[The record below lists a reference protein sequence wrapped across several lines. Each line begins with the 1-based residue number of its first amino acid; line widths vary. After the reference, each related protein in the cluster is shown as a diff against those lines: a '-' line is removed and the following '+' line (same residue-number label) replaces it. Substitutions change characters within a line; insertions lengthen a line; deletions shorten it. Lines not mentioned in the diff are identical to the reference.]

1 MVQLLIQR
9 INHLILTEWNDYV
22 GLSAVLSQGQAEY
35 TIEGY
40 FKPDTQQT
48 DVIFEQVQ
56 AGGGQHTR
64 AAMMTIGDCYLT
76 V

>member
-1 MVQLLIQR
+1 M
-9 INHLILTEWNDYV
+9 
-22 GLSAVLSQGQAEY
+22 LSQGQEY

-64 AAMMTIGDCYLT
+64 VAMMTIGDGYGGLMDG
-76 V
+76 VMIFMIIPL